1 MKKILIIANPNA
13 GKYKKSKIL
22 SFRNRLLEHGLDTT
36 IIETRYKG
44 HATQI
49 AKQASNEDAYSH
61 VIAAGGDGTISEVAL
76 GLLDTHVILGILP
89 IGTANVLAYEFNVPF
104 DCIQNADQIKLSSV
118 TQIWP
123 GIIENKFGKHLFLQ
137 MCSLGFDA
145 HVVHQTNNE
154 QKKLFGKMA
163 YIINA
168 LLLLLK
174 RKQYTFQVHI
184 NGEIYSAQNL
194 IISKGCFYAGKF
206 KLFNHS
212 EQTRKSFSV
221 MIINKINL
229 ITILSIMIGYTSRC
243 SKIKTSV
250 NSEVE
255 ISSINRIPMEKDGD
269 ECGHSPAHITVSK
282 APIYI
287 SY

>member
-1 MKKILIIANPNA
+1 MVYLA
-13 GKYKKSKIL
+13 
-22 SFRNRLLEHGLDTT
+22 TT
-36 IIETRYKG
+36 
-44 HATQI
+44 
-49 AKQASNEDAYSH
+49 S
-61 VIAAGGDGTISEVAL
+61 
-76 GLLDTHVILGILP
+76 
-89 IGTANVLAYEFNVPF
+89 
-104 DCIQNADQIKLSSV
+104 
-118 TQIWP
+118 
-123 GIIENKFGKHLFLQ
+123 
-137 MCSLGFDA
+137 SLGFDA

-174 RKQYTFQVHI
+174 RKQYNFQVHI
-184 NGEIYSAQNL
+184 NGEIYPAHNL

-212 EQTRKSFSV
+212 EQTRKSLSV

-229 ITILSIMIGYTSRC
+229 ITILRIMIGYTSQC

-250 NSEVE
+250 TSEVG

-269 ECGHSPAHITVSK
+269 ECGYSPAHITVSK